1 MPEQLA
7 VLERA
12 GDAEPGDGA
21 RRQAGDV
28 AAAKAD
34 AALAAI
40 DAADAVEHAGLAGA
54 VGADQRQQLGR
65 LDRQR
70 DAIEHRQAA
79 EAQAQLLDLELS
91 HTISGCGGIA

>member
-21 RRQAGDV
+21 RGQASDI
-28 AAAKAD
+28 ATTKAN

-40 DAADAVEHAGLAGA
+40 DAADAVEHAGLAGP

-65 LDRQR
+65 LYRQR

-79 EAQAQLLDLELS
+79 EVQAQLLDLELS
-91 HTISGCGGIA
+91 HTISCCDGIA